1 MEHAA
6 IDCREIDGKA
16 AYEMLRSLQDVH
28 ILIHR
33 SPDGDCVGGGYAL
46 YHLFRQ
52 LGIRSRVCCADP
64 IPEMFRDITDGIE
77 FEEFEPKVRISVDV
91 ADRKLFGDLPEDDKN
106 AEILLCIDH
115 HISNTHYAKNLFW
128 NPHSAA
134 ACEVLFRM
142 MQENGLPL
150 TRELALCLYSGI
162 STDTGCFQFSNADAA
177 AFDAVAQIKTAF
189 PDLPYARLN
198 REFFVLKS
206 AGRIRLDSRL
216 MQNIQLSDDGQVAL
230 IYLPYVWM
238 KEFNV
243 SSDEVDG
250 VANLPMQIIGV
261 EIGITC
267 KQQQDGSYRISL
279 RAGDHADVSKIAN
292 HFGGGGHV
300 KASGCSISDGDPQD
314 VCKMLMD
321 VSAAIWQG
329 EKAEQ
334 A

>member
-77 FEEFEPKVRISVDV
+77 FEKFEPKVRISVDV

-300 KASGCSISDGDPQD
+300 KASGCSISDGEPQD

>member
-1 MEHAA
+1 MEQSEFV
-6 IDCREIDGKA
+6 CKEIDSRA
-16 AYEMLRSLQDVH
+16 AFAMLKSLQDVY

-33 SPDGDCVGGGYAL
+33 SPDGDCIGGGYAL

-52 LGIRSRVCCADP
+52 FGIRSRVCCADP
-64 IPEMFRDITDGIE
+64 IPEMYRDITEGVV
-77 FEEFEPKVRISVDV
+77 FEDFAPQVYISVDV
-91 ADRKLFGDLPEDDKN
+91 ADRKLFGELPDGGGE

-115 HISNTHYAKNLFW
+115 HISNTHYAEHLYW

-142 MQENGLPL
+142 MQDNDIPL

-177 AFDAVAQIKTAF
+177 AFDAVAQIKAAF

-206 AGRIRLDSRL
+206 QGRIRLDTRL
-216 MQNIQLSDDGQVAL
+216 MQSVQLSEDGRVAL
-230 IYLPYVWM
+230 IYLPDAWM
-238 KEFNV
+238 KELHV
-243 SSDEVDG
+243 SHDEIDG

-267 KQQQDGSYRISL
+267 KQQEDGTYRVSL
-279 RAGDHADVSKIAN
+279 RAGDHADVSAVAQQ
-292 HFGGGGHV
+292 FEGGGHV
-300 KASGCSISDGDPQD
+300 KASGCTIKHGTPEEA
-314 VCKMLMD
+314 CAALM
-321 VSAAIWQG
+321 AA
-329 EKAEQ
+329 AE
-334 A
+334 ASLK

>member
-1 MEHAA
+1 MEHSE
-6 IDCREIDGKA
+6 IRCREIDSRA
-16 AYEMLRSLQDVH
+16 AYEMLKSLQDVH

-52 LGIRSRVCCADP
+52 LRIRSRVCCADP
-64 IPEMFRDITDGIE
+64 IPEMFRDITGDIE
-77 FEEFEPKVRISVDV
+77 FEDFEPQVHISVDV
-91 ADRKLFGDLPEDDKN
+91 ADRNLFGDLPVADKN
-106 AEILLCIDH
+106 ADILLCIDH
-115 HISNTHYAKNLFW
+115 HISNTHYAQNLCW

-142 MQENGLPL
+142 MQENGIPL

-177 AFDAVAQIKTAF
+177 AFDAVAQIKAAF

-206 AGRIRLDSRL
+206 QGRIRLDTRL
-216 MQNIQLSDDGQVAL
+216 MQNVQLSADGKVAL
-230 IYLPYVWM
+230 IYLPDAWM
-238 KEFNV
+238 KELHV
-243 SSDEVDG
+243 SHDEVDG

-267 KQQQDGSYRISL
+267 KQQSDGSFRVSL
-279 RAGDHADVSKIAN
+279 RAGDHADVSAVAQQ
-292 HFGGGGHV
+292 FGGGGHV
-300 KASGCSISDGDPQD
+300 KASGCTIRQGTPEEA
-314 VCKMLMD
+314 CAALM
-321 VSAAIWQG
+321 AA
-329 EKAEQ
+329 AE
-334 A
+334 ASLR

>member
-33 SPDGDCVGGGYAL
+33 SPDGDCIGGGYAL

-77 FEEFEPKVRISVDV
+77 FEKFEPKVRISVDV

-162 STDTGCFQFSNADAA
+162 SIDTGCFQFSNADAA

-230 IYLPYVWM
+230 IYLPYAWM
-238 KEFNV
+238 KEFDV

-300 KASGCSISDGDPQD
+300 KASGCSISEGEPQD

>member
-1 MEHAA
+1 M
-6 IDCREIDGKA
+6 
-16 AYEMLRSLQDVH
+16 
-28 ILIHR
+28 
-33 SPDGDCVGGGYAL
+33 
-46 YHLFRQ
+46 
-52 LGIRSRVCCADP
+52 
-64 IPEMFRDITDGIE
+64 
-77 FEEFEPKVRISVDV
+77 RISVDV

-142 MQENGLPL
+142 MQENDIPL

-230 IYLPYVWM
+230 IYLPYAWM

-300 KASGCSISDGDPQD
+300 KASGCSISEGEPQD

-321 VSAAIWQG
+321 VSAVIWQG